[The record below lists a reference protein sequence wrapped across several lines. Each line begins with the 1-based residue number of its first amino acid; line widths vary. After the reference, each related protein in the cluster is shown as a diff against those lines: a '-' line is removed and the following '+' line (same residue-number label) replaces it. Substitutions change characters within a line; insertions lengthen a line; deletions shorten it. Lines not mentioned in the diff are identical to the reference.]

1 MHHEIEVK
9 IHAIRTTTCCTTFQ
23 NGNVLKV
30 KKLDVLNETFA
41 FNLYDLIQSE
51 E

>member
-9 IHAIRTTTCCTTFQ
+9 IHTIRTTTCTTFQ

-30 KKLDVLNETFA
+30 KKLHVLNETFA